1 MGTPRAPA
9 GGQHRPPGSGEPQ
22 MPGPGDAI
30 RSHFLRASEPGVS
43 ERAQTDTRSPEVA
56 HGSDAEAASVADCGV
71 VSRRRGRSP
80 RAAGSRRQE
89 RAGLPFHRTGRCSG
103 FAPTGTR
110 CPLPPQVPRPHPRGR
125 LGDRPRNPLGPA
137 SRPDARAG
145 CWIPSQSQDVPLGLC
160 WGTGLDGGAWKAGGE
175 AGPVGSESVSPRPGR
190 GAGLPACLG
199 QPPLTN
205 MDQPPDRPALR
216 LGGS

>member
-125 LGDRPRNPLGPA
+125 LGDSPRNPLGPA

-145 CWIPSQSQDVPLGLC
+145 CWIPSQSQDVP
-160 WGTGLDGGAWKAGGE
+160 
-175 AGPVGSESVSPRPGR
+175 PRSRPGNGPRWR
-190 GAGLPACLG
+190 GLEGRWGGRPRGVGKCLPPSGKGCR
-199 QPPLTN
+199 PP
-205 MDQPPDRPALR
+205 R
-216 LGGS
+216 LPGAASSH